1 MTTITLPARCDRSAA
16 GLIQPEL
23 AAAAAAGPVTID
35 ATAAGQFG
43 QAMLQLLVSAR
54 RSGDVTITAGE
65 ALRDAARL
73 AGLEETLLGAAGQ

>member
-23 AAAAAAGPVTID
+23 AAAVAAGPVTID
-35 ATAAGQFG
+35 ATGGGQFG

-54 RSGDVTITAGE
+54 LSGAVTIAASD
-65 ALRDAARL
+65 ALREAAQL
-73 AGLEETLLGAAGQ
+73 AGLEDILLGTAGQ